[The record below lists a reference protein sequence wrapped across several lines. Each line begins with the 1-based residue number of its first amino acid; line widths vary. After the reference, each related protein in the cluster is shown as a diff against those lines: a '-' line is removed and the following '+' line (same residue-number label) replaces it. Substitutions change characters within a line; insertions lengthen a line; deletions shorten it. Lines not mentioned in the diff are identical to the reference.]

1 MQQRGWDHCLSST
14 PTRSTFQSSK
24 VLVIYAGGTIGMFKD
39 NAAGYT
45 TGDRKGYLQRV
56 CESNPIFHSPS
67 TTNNGCRAPVAA
79 LGTPLVMP
87 PSIFGKT
94 IIYQILE
101 YSPLLDSSNMTVEDW
116 IKIAN
121 DIQTYYHHFDGFVV
135 LHGTDTMAY
144 TASALSFMLENLGKS
159 VILTGSQIP
168 LSELRNDATS
178 NFLGAMTIAGHYI
191 IPEVTLFFC
200 NKLFRGNRAVK
211 SNLSSFDAFESANHK
226 PLATVGINIG
236 KSLSYDSVFITV

>member
-1 MQQRGWDHCLSST
+1 
-14 PTRSTFQSSK
+14 
-24 VLVIYAGGTIGMFKD
+24 
-39 NAAGYT
+39 
-45 TGDRKGYLQRV
+45 
-56 CESNPIFHSPS
+56 
-67 TTNNGCRAPVAA
+67 
-79 LGTPLVMP
+79 
-87 PSIFGKT
+87 
-94 IIYQILE
+94 
-101 YSPLLDSSNMTVEDW
+101 
-116 IKIAN
+116 
-121 DIQTYYHHFDGFVV
+121 
-135 LHGTDTMAY
+135 MAY

-236 KSLSYDSVFITV
+236 AQVNFYYVLIYV

>member
-1 MQQRGWDHCLSST
+1 
-14 PTRSTFQSSK
+14 
-24 VLVIYAGGTIGMFKD
+24 VIYAGGTIGMFKD
-39 NAAGYT
+39 NSAGYT
-45 TGDRKGYLQRV
+45 TGDQNGYLQRV
-56 CESNPIFHSPS
+56 CESNPIFHSLS

-79 LGTPLVMP
+79 LGSPLVMP

-236 KSLSYDSVFITV
+236 AQVNF